1 MEIMI
6 RHINKILLL
15 GLISIFIECKGKETS
30 PVNDQNTKETITQNV
45 KIKDNSNYSIW
56 YFSAQNID
64 KTYENVIIY
73 ISNDS
78 IKVMDGKLLKCKGEI
93 VQEKSTF
100 TDYFKSQKNGA
111 EIKTKLKNDYR
122 LNISENITVV
132 MNANGDISQE
142 GCLFPFNDIFII
154 DNHLFYYDKGY
165 HCFTQNKEKP
175 SVTEAKVKSYIEK
188 SDIQLPY
195 DKKIDLNNVK
205 YNRVKVDKISGLD
218 DFSCGEEESR
228 YIPLLSK
235 NNIDLILVPQ
245 DCADFPYRF
254 YLLSVFENKVIS
266 NLYVEGEFFEPE
278 DFDNKTFTSFKIDD
292 KQLIQVKT
300 IEKNK
305 EKIKSEKVI
314 NYRVNESGKI
324 LKI

>member
-6 RHINKILLL
+6 RRINKILLL
-15 GLISIFIECKGKETS
+15 VLISIFIGCKGKETS
-30 PVNDQNTKETITQNV
+30 PVNDKNAKETITENV
-45 KIKDNSNYSIW
+45 KLEDNSNYSIW

-64 KTYENVIIY
+64 KTYKNVAIY

-78 IKVMDGKLLKCKGEI
+78 IKVMDGNLLKCKGEI

-111 EIKTKLKNDYR
+111 EIKKKLKSDYG
-122 LNISENITVV
+122 LNISDDITVV

-165 HCFTQNKEKP
+165 HCFVQNKEKQL
-175 SVTEAKVKSYIEK
+175 VTDPKINSYIEK
-188 SDIQLPY
+188 SDVQLPY
-195 DKKIDLNNVK
+195 DKKIDLSNVK
-205 YNRVKVDKISGLD
+205 YNRVKADKISGLD
-218 DFSCGEEESR
+218 DFSCGEEEAR

-254 YLLSVFENKVIS
+254 YLLSIIENKIIS

-278 DFDNKTFTSFKIDD
+278 DFNNKTFTSFKIDD

-314 NYRVNESGKI
+314 NYIVNESGKI